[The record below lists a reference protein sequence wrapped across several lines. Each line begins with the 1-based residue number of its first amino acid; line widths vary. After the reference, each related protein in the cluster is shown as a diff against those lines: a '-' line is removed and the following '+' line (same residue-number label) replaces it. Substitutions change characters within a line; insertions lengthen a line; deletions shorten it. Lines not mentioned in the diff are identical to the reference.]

1 MSVPTENA
9 STTPCPSDKG
19 LWLAVIGMVAM
30 LTVLRLLLC
39 GTIELLPE
47 EAYYWTYAQH
57 PAFGYF
63 DHPPMVAWI
72 ITMGTTLFG
81 HTAFGVRIVTFVL
94 WIGSAGLLFLTGRM
108 WFGRRIALM
117 ATLFFTLLPIYV
129 GMGLIVT
136 PDAPL
141 AFFWVAT
148 LYMMSK
154 ALHTGHGRYWLF
166 AGVTF
171 GGALLSKYYALL
183 LAPSLLWF
191 LLLSPNYRHWLRRPQ
206 PWLALPIALAVF
218 SPVILWN
225 SQHQWASFL
234 FQSTRTAGPA
244 KNTLRNVSLF
254 WLMQLAMLTPPFFAL
269 FAGTA
274 ARGIR
279 RGWQQHDD
287 RWNFVVSFSLPL
299 FFLFAAASFKTEIH
313 VNWTAP
319 AFFSLAL
326 GGAAILLEGIES
338 AEPARAKR
346 WRVGAWAT
354 IALCALAIVFGHTSL
369 AWGFPKFLAYTH
381 AGGWQATA
389 QQVDAMRTRT
399 RNETSQEPFVL
410 GMEKYSAAE
419 IGFYLHQPYE
429 CVNTYAVGAQGL
441 SYHYWTD
448 LEKFE
453 GRSAVVLFPN
463 PPGTLLNQLRLHFD
477 HVGKPESSEVQA
489 GGTRLRHL
497 YLVNCTGYHA
507 KEQPFSAL
515 P

>member
-1 MSVPTENA
+1 MSVPTENTSNA
-9 STTPCPSDKG
+9 PCPSDQG
-19 LWLAVIGMVAM
+19 LWLAVIGMIAV
-30 LTVLRLLLC
+30 LTALRLSLC
-39 GTIELLPE
+39 GIIELLPE

-81 HTAFGVRIVTFVL
+81 HTALGVRIVTFVL

-108 WFGRRIALM
+108 WFGRRTALM

-141 AFFWVAT
+141 AFFWMAT
-148 LYMMSK
+148 LYMISK
-154 ALHTGHGRYWLF
+154 ALHTGHGRYWLL

-191 LLLSPNYRHWLRRPQ
+191 LLLSPTYRHWLRRPQ

-218 SPVILWN
+218 SPVIMWN

-244 KNTLRNVSLF
+244 KNTWRNVSFF
-254 WLMQLAMLTPPFFAL
+254 WLEQLAILTPPFFAL
-269 FAGTA
+269 FAGAA

-287 RWNFVVSFSLPL
+287 RWNFVASFSLPL
-299 FFLFAAASFKTEIH
+299 FLLFAAASFKTEIH

-319 AFFSLAL
+319 AFLSLTL
-326 GGAAILLEGIES
+326 GAAAILLEGLES
-338 AEPARAKR
+338 ADPARAR
-346 WRVGAWAT
+346 HWRMGAWAT
-354 IALCALAIVFGHTSL
+354 ISLCALAIVFGHTSL

-399 RNETSQEPFVL
+399 RNETGQEPFVL

-419 IGFYLHQPYE
+419 IGFYLHQPDE

-448 LEKFE
+448 LGNFD
-453 GRSAVVLFPN
+453 GRPAVVLFRW
-463 PPGTLLNQLRLHFD
+463 PPGNLLDQLRLYFD
-477 HVGKPESSEVQA
+477 QVGEPEPSEVQA
-489 GGTRLRHL
+489 GGTRQRHL

-507 KEQPFSAL
+507 KEHPSSA
-515 P
+515 PR